1 MAKGMGDREIA
12 AGEIAD
18 REIADREMDSR
29 RLADRAMGSPQV
41 GPVSSAISLAAFSG
55 DCLRDCLGGCRRD
68 CLATACINQGWLV
81 LAVPPS
87 GNRAV
92 TQAVP
97 EGNPGVSVQKP

>member
-55 DCLRDCLGGCRRD
+55 DCLRDCL
-68 CLATACINQGWLV
+68 ATACINQGWLV